1 MFDEMLSDQ
10 SHRGR
15 EPYRKLLL
23 WLENQNLKKLS
34 KKSTMAEEL
43 FRRVGITFNVYG
55 NEDGEERLIP
65 FDLIPRI
72 LALDEWQKLEKGII
86 QRVVAINAFLQDV
99 YNGQEIIRAGIVPEE
114 LVYANPAFLPQMCG
128 FIPPGGVYTHVVGVD
143 IIRTGIDEFFVLEDN
158 ARVPSGVSYMMENR
172 STMLHMLPELFTEHN
187 VKPISN
193 YPKELFNSLISC
205 VKTDIPVSYTHLTLP
220 TKRIV

>member
-114 LVYANPAFLPQMCG
+114 LVYANPAFLPQMCDFG
-128 FIPPGGVYTHVVGVD
+128 
-143 IIRTGIDEFFVLEDN
+143 
-158 ARVPSGVSYMMENR
+158 
-172 STMLHMLPELFTEHN
+172 
-187 VKPISN
+187 
-193 YPKELFNSLISC
+193 
-205 VKTDIPVSYTHLTLP
+205 
-220 TKRIV
+220 

>member
-99 YNGQEIIRAGIVPEE
+99 YNGQEIIRAGIIPEE
-114 LVYANPAFLPQMCG
+114 QISSQHFYPKCPALYHK
-128 FIPPGGVYTHVVGVD
+128 GVYTHVVGVD
-143 IIRTGIDEFFVLEDN
+143 IIRTDSEFLFWRITQEYPLGFLYDGKSFNN
-158 ARVPSGVSYMMENR
+158 AAHVS
-172 STMLHMLPELFTEHN
+172 
-187 VKPISN
+187 
-193 YPKELFNSLISC
+193 
-205 VKTDIPVSYTHLTLP
+205 
-220 TKRIV
+220 

>member
-86 QRVVAINAFLQDV
+86 QRVVAINAFLRDV
-99 YNGQEIIRAGIVPEE
+99 YNSQEIIKAGIIPEE
-114 LVYANPAFLPQMCG
+114 LIYPNPAFLP
-128 FIPPGGVYTHVVGVD
+128 
-143 IIRTGIDEFFVLEDN
+143 
-158 ARVPSGVSYMMENR
+158 
-172 STMLHMLPELFTEHN
+172 
-187 VKPISN
+187 
-193 YPKELFNSLISC
+193 
-205 VKTDIPVSYTHLTLP
+205 
-220 TKRIV
+220 